1 MNIAILSHL
10 ALVDL
15 YSYDNKSYL
24 DFENWSIGMFPQL
37 LGIDAIF
44 SFKAVGSWTKFSTCL
59 K

>member
-1 MNIAILSHL
+1 MLWCKVMNIAILSHL

-37 LGIDAIF
+37 LGMDAILF
-44 SFKAVGSWTKFSTCL
+44 IYSSG
-59 K
+59 